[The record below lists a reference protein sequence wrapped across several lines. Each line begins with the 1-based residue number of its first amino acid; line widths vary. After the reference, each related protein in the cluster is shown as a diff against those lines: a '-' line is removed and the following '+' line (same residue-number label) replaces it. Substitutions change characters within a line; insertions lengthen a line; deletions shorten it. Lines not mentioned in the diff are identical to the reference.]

1 MNLAA
6 WLHGLGLGQYEQAFR
21 ENDIDAE
28 VLADLTADD
37 LIGIGVT
44 SVGHRRK
51 LLAAIAALRVVTAPT
66 SAPAP
71 GAPSS
76 TLTVASPLPQ
86 AERRQ
91 VTVLFADLAGY
102 TKLADELDAE
112 EVHALLGSFFDLA
125 DASVADHGG
134 IVDKHIGDCV
144 MAVFGA
150 PMAYGNDP
158 ERCVRAA
165 LDIGRRVPMLAA
177 ELGRPIGVHI
187 GIASGEVMAS
197 GTGSAR
203 HLEYTVTGNS
213 VNLASRLTDKAATGE
228 ILISDSVHRALA
240 ERVDCSEVGELAIK
254 GFAKP
259 VRAWRLRAFREP
271 ARSGRQAFVGRQ
283 RELQQLEAA
292 LAQCRDTR
300 RGGAIYI
307 RGEAGIGK
315 TRLLEQFQAKAEREN
330 FACHS
335 GWCSTSE
342 WAPAKTQSAR
352 SSAACSA

>member
-1 MNLAA
+1 MNVAA

-28 VLADLTADD
+28 VLAHLTADD
-37 LIGIGVT
+37 LIGVGVI

-51 LLAAIAALRVVTAPT
+51 LLAAIAALRDATAPT
-66 SAPAP
+66 SPPAP
-71 GAPSS
+71 GAPASIS
-76 TLTVASPLPQ
+76 PVASPLPE

-102 TKLADELDAE
+102 TKLADEFDAE

-125 DASVADHGG
+125 DASVANHGG
-134 IVDKHIGDCV
+134 IVDKHVGDCV

-150 PMAYGNDP
+150 PVAHGNDP

-165 LDIGRRVPMLAA
+165 LDIGRRVPVLAA
-177 ELGRPIGVHI
+177 ELGRSIGVHI

-203 HLEYTVTGNS
+203 HLEYTVTGDS

-240 ERVDCSEVGELAIK
+240 GAVG
-254 GFAKP
+254 
-259 VRAWRLRAFREP
+259 
-271 ARSGRQAFVGRQ
+271 
-283 RELQQLEAA
+283 
-292 LAQCRDTR
+292 TR
-300 RGGAIYI
+300 NPR
-307 RGEAGIGK
+307 
-315 TRLLEQFQAKAEREN
+315 
-330 FACHS
+330 C
-335 GWCSTSE
+335 
-342 WAPAKTQSAR
+342 
-352 SSAACSA
+352 